1 MNKLD
6 LKEYQPVR
14 DDLFKQIETVRFATY
29 DNFRVLRSTDNF
41 IEKYLPFQIQEL
53 ISKNL
58 TGLMESEKKKQK
70 LDDQPGGE
78 GAQGEG

>member
-6 LKEYQPVR
+6 VKEYTPVR
-14 DDLFKQIETVRFATY
+14 DDLFKQIETVRYATY

-58 TGLMESEKKKQK
+58 TGLMESDKKKPR
-70 LDDQPGGE
+70 LGVQPGEE
-78 GAQGEG
+78 GGV

>member
-6 LKEYQPVR
+6 VKEYTPVR
-14 DDLFKQIETVRFATY
+14 DDLFKQIETVRYATY

-41 IEKYLPFQIQEL
+41 IDKYLPFQIQEL

-58 TGLMESEKKKQK
+58 TGLMEADKKKPR
-70 LDDQPGGE
+70 LSVQPGEE
-78 GAQGEG
+78 GGA